1 MHTSIALIYNQ
12 RSMIDSKIKIG
23 VVGLGYV
30 GLPLAVEFSKSF
42 DVLGFD
48 ISESRIE
55 NLIKHHDE
63 TLMISEQE
71 LLDFRGKFST
81 KEKDLKNC
89 NIYIVTV
96 PTPIDQ
102 GKKPDLNPLKDASET
117 ISKFLSKDDIV
128 VYESTVYPG
137 ATEEICV
144 PILEKSGLKY
154 NKDFF
159 CGYSPE
165 RINPGDTSKTLRS
178 ITKIVSG
185 SNKKT
190 ALLLKNLYSNIIDA
204 GTYLTP
210 NIKTAEA
217 AKVIE
222 NTQRDLNIALVNELS
237 KIFFK
242 LGIDTHEVLD
252 AAATKWNFAKYTPGL
267 VGGHCIGVDPYYLT
281 YKAQLEGY
289 NPEIILSGRRINDS
303 MHEFIFDRVISHI
316 IKNRVPLKSLEVLI
330 LGMSFKENCNDLRN
344 SKVFELV
351 ELLQTQS
358 IKTFHCE
365 PYINNLKVNGSKNIN
380 FKALIKSNQKF
391 DVIIIAAPHDEFY
404 TSEKVIKSKLKNKNS
419 LIFDIKGRMGKEK
432 YCERL

>member
-1 MHTSIALIYNQ
+1 
-12 RSMIDSKIKIG
+12 MIDSKIKIG
-23 VVGLGYV
+23 VIGLGYV
-30 GLPLAVEFSKSF
+30 GLPLAVEFSKTF

-48 ISESRIE
+48 ISKDRI
-55 NLIKHHDE
+55 NGLAKNFDE
-63 TLMISEQE
+63 TLMISKKQLSE
-71 LLDFRGKFST
+71 FKGKFSL
-81 KEKDLKNC
+81 KEIDLAKC

-96 PTPIDQ
+96 PTPIDK
-102 GKKPDLNPLKDASET
+102 GNKPNFSPLINASNT
-117 ISKFLSKDDIV
+117 ISKFLLKGDIV
-128 VYESTVYPG
+128 IFESTVYPG

-144 PILEKSGLKY
+144 PELEKSGLKY
-154 NKDFF
+154 NRDFF

-165 RINPGDTSKTLRS
+165 RINPGDDSKSLRS

-190 ALLLKNLYSNIIDA
+190 ALFLKELYSTIIDA
-204 GTYLTP
+204 GIYLAP

-281 YKAQLEGY
+281 HKAQLEGY

-303 MHEFIFDRVISHI
+303 MHEFIFERVLSHI
-316 IKNRVPLKSLEVLI
+316 IKNKIPLKSLKVLI

-344 SKVFELV
+344 SKVFDLV
-351 ELLQTQS
+351 ELFRKQS
-358 IKTFHCE
+358 IKIFHSE
-365 PYINNLKVNGSKNIN
+365 PYINNLKVGGSKNIN
-380 FKALIKSNQKF
+380 FEALKKSNQKF

-404 TSEKVIKSKLKNKNS
+404 ASEKAIKSKLKDKNS
-419 LIFDIKGRMGKEK
+419 LIFDIKGRMKKGKN
-432 YCERL
+432 YERL

>member
-1 MHTSIALIYNQ
+1 
-12 RSMIDSKIKIG
+12 MIDSKIKIG
-23 VVGLGYV
+23 VIGLGYV
-30 GLPLAVEFSKSF
+30 GLPLAVEFSKTF

-48 ISESRIE
+48 ISKDRIDGLAK
-55 NLIKHHDE
+55 NFDE
-63 TLMISEQE
+63 TLMISKKQLSE
-71 LLDFRGKFST
+71 FKGKFSL
-81 KEKDLKNC
+81 KEIDLAKC

-96 PTPIDQ
+96 PTPIDK
-102 GKKPDLNPLKDASET
+102 GNKPNFSPLINASNT
-117 ISKFLSKDDIV
+117 ISKFLLKGDIV
-128 VYESTVYPG
+128 IFESTVYPG

-144 PILEKSGLKY
+144 PELEKSGLKY
-154 NKDFF
+154 NRDFF

-165 RINPGDTSKTLRS
+165 RINPGDDSKSLRS

-190 ALLLKNLYSNIIDA
+190 ALFLEELYSTIIDA
-204 GTYLTP
+204 GIYLAP

-222 NTQRDLNIALVNELS
+222 NTQRGLNIALVNELS

-281 YKAQLEGY
+281 HKAQLEGY

-303 MHEFIFDRVISHI
+303 MHEFIFERVLSHI
-316 IKNRVPLKSLEVLI
+316 IKNKIPLKSLKVLI

-344 SKVFELV
+344 SKVFDLV
-351 ELLQTQS
+351 ELFRKQS
-358 IKTFHCE
+358 IKVFHSE
-365 PYINNLKVNGSKNIN
+365 PYINNLNVGGSTNIN
-380 FKALIKSNQKF
+380 FEALKKSNQKF

-404 TSEKVIKSKLKNKNS
+404 ASEKAIKSKLKDKNS
-419 LIFDIKGRMGKEK
+419 LIFDIKGRMKKGKN
-432 YCERL
+432 YERL